1 MKTTRWSRWHHRF
14 HQHLLG
20 QPKLLPQHGRLLL
33 AVSGGQ
39 DSMALL
45 QLLLDLRHLHHWELK
60 LWHGDHRWH
69 EGSEQIASELQNWCM
84 QQGLPLLLSHA
95 GPVEAKTEATARTWR
110 YQELLSHCNHLGC
123 DAVTAHTAS
132 DRAETVIMNLAR
144 GSDLAG
150 ISSLPTKRALKQ
162 DQPDGPIVRRPLQE
176 FSRSET
182 AAICTELQLP
192 IWVDPSNTSQAPAR
206 NRIRHSVLPVLEAL
220 HPGCSIRIAA
230 TAERLSHQAS
240 NRTELAELALQK
252 LECNGGLDRK
262 KMGKLSTT
270 NRQLLLAS
278 WLKSS
283 NVPQVS
289 SKQLLQLCERLE
301 PGQPGGK
308 ATLSKGW
315 TMNWQGETIKLKHV
329 KEEPATS
336 RPVHPTHSAQKN
348 T

>member
-1 MKTTRWSRWHHRF
+1 
-14 HQHLLG
+14 
-20 QPKLLPQHGRLLL
+20 
-33 AVSGGQ
+33 
-39 DSMALL
+39 MALL

-95 GPVEAKTEATARTWR
+95 GPDEAKTEATARTWR

-182 AAICTELQLP
+182 AAICKELQLP

-240 NRTELAELALQK
+240 NRTELAELALQE

-289 SKQLLQLCERLE
+289 SKQLLLLCERLE

-315 TMNWQGETIKLKHV
+315 TMNWQGETIKVTHV
-329 KEEPATS
+329 KEEAAAAPGQSPRGGEVRRRVPRAAEGERKARRVQGGGTRWRS
-336 RPVHPTHSAQKN
+336 RKIEEHMMT
-348 T
+348 

>member
-1 MKTTRWSRWHHRF
+1 METTRWSRWHHRF
-14 HQHLLG
+14 HQHLLA
-20 QPKLLPQHGRLLL
+20 QPTLLPQHGRLLL

-45 QLLLDLRHLHHWELK
+45 QLLLDLRPLHHWDLK

-69 EGSEQIASELQNWCM
+69 EGSAQIATELQNWCM

-95 GPVEAKTEATARTWR
+95 GPVEARTEATARTWR
-110 YQELLSHCNHLGC
+110 YQELLSHCSHLSC

-150 ISSLPTKRALKQ
+150 ISSLPSKRALRA

-192 IWVDPSNTSQAPAR
+192 IWVDPSNSSQAPAR

-289 SKQLLQLCERLE
+289 SKQLRQLCERLE
-301 PGQPGGK
+301 SGQPGGK

-315 TMNWQGETIKLKHV
+315 TMNWQGETIQLKNV
-329 KEEPATS
+329 NEESATS
-336 RPVHPTHSAQKN
+336 RPIYPKHSA
-348 T
+348 